1 MKKKLITLFATGL
14 FIASCSDGTKKFTG
28 KHTISLPL
36 YTTKYD
42 TTVNIREPGMTVHP
56 KIHYYDL
63 YTSTV
68 DIYKTDDNKLEG
80 KIKYVYPDAGNWYS
94 EKTAIKEQT
103 MELQSLHM
111 EKDTL
116 LFLIAPGP
124 MSPKFD
130 GCAYMDGGNMVVGL
144 PKKLFKWIIKN
155 RCIEPFVKDSPEFLF
170 FVTDQP
176 ADRKTLYKCQ
186 LDSLKQFV
194 AANPKYIHKYE
205 LDIKYLSTL
214 AP

>member
-14 FIASCSDGTKKFTG
+14 FIASCSDGTQKFVG
-28 KHTISLPL
+28 KHTLSLPL
-36 YTTKYD
+36 YTTKHD
-42 TTVNIREPGMTVHP
+42 TSISIREFGNIVHP
-56 KIHYYDL
+56 QIHYYDV
-63 YTSTV
+63 YTSTI
-68 DIYKTDDNKLEG
+68 DIYKMGDKLEG
-80 KIKYVYPDAGNWYS
+80 KLKYVYPDAGKWYS
-94 EKTAIKEQT
+94 PKSTVQEQAI
-103 MELQSLHM
+103 ELKSLHI
-111 EKDTL
+111 ENDTL
-116 LFLIAPGP
+116 LFLIEPGP

-144 PKKLFKWIIKN
+144 PKKMFTWIIKN

-214 AP
+214 TH